1 MFIYTL
7 CKKLYFFMNNSNKLY
22 DLVVIGAGSGGVRA
36 ARISAS
42 YGAKVAVIEEDRP
55 GGTCVL
61 RGCIPKKLMVYAS
74 EFNKQM
80 SDAKKYGWK
89 IDECSHDW
97 DLLNKSL
104 KEELDRLAGIY
115 DNILKNSGCTIIKGV
130 ANFISPTRVKVNNNV
145 IEGKKLLISTGGR
158 SWIPDISGVKE
169 HAITS
174 NEALKLPKLPKNIS
188 ILGSGYIAIE
198 FAFIFRGFG
207 SNVNLIYRSDLP
219 LRGFDNE
226 IRGCLE
232 KELLNK
238 GIKLYPKTKIK
249 KVSKNSKLE
258 IELDDGRILSSDEL
272 LVATGRKAN
281 TNNLKLENI
290 GVEIS
295 HDRSI
300 LVNENSRT
308 NIETV
313 FAIGD
318 VTDRINLTPVALGEG
333 HAFAD
338 REFGNKK
345 RFFEYDN
352 VPCAVFSQPP
362 ISFVGLTEEEAV
374 NQGINCEIY
383 TSNFKPLKNTIS
395 GNTERSFMKLIV
407 RKEDNVVIGAHMIG
421 SDAPEIMQSIAIAV
435 KAKLKKSDFD
445 LTVGIH
451 PSAAEEFVTMRSQ
464 RD

>member
-1 MFIYTL
+1 
-7 CKKLYFFMNNSNKLY
+7 MNNSNKIY

-130 ANFISPTRVKVNNNV
+130 ANFISPTRVKVNDNV
-145 IEGKKLLISTGGR
+145 IEGKKILIATRGHP
-158 SWIPDISGVKE
+158 WTPDISGVKE

-238 GIKLYPKTKIK
+238 GIKIYPKTKIK
-249 KVSKNSKLE
+249 KVSKNSKLD

-281 TNNLKLENI
+281 TDNLKLENT

-362 ISFVGLTEEEAV
+362 ISSVGLTEEEAV